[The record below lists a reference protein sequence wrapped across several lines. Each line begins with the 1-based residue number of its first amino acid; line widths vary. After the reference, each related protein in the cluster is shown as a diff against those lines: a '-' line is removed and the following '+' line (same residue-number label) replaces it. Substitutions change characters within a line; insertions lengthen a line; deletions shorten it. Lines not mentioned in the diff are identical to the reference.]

1 MRSKLVRNELFRL
14 LQEPDGREQ
23 QVVEKRRR
31 RFLRRQLPDDPLFA
45 VQHHLVR
52 EVRVRQETNSAQQ
65 DRLPRVLERHRV
77 PPLHSNFRNGQIH
90 FRAPAGNVLLLDQVG
105 LIKHISTC
113 NYQGCL
119 LQSKRTKK
127 SIIIY

>member
-65 DRLPRVLERHRV
+65 DRLPWVLER
-77 PPLHSNFRNGQIH
+77 
-90 FRAPAGNVLLLDQVG
+90 
-105 LIKHISTC
+105 
-113 NYQGCL
+113 Y
-119 LQSKRTKK
+119 
-127 SIIIY
+127 

>member
-1 MRSKLVRNELFRL
+1 MFNNQIILNSIEIEVRNEHFRL

-31 RFLRRQLPDDPLFA
+31 RFLCRQLPDDPLFA

-65 DRLPRVLERHRV
+65 DRLPWVLER
-77 PPLHSNFRNGQIH
+77 
-90 FRAPAGNVLLLDQVG
+90 
-105 LIKHISTC
+105 
-113 NYQGCL
+113 Y
-119 LQSKRTKK
+119 
-127 SIIIY
+127 

>member
-1 MRSKLVRNELFRL
+1 MFNNQIILNSIEIEVRNEHFRL

-31 RFLRRQLPDDPLFA
+31 RFLCRQLPDDPLFA

-77 PPLHSNFRNGQIH
+77 PPLHSNLRNG
-90 FRAPAGNVLLLDQVG
+90 
-105 LIKHISTC
+105 
-113 NYQGCL
+113 
-119 LQSKRTKK
+119 
-127 SIIIY
+127 